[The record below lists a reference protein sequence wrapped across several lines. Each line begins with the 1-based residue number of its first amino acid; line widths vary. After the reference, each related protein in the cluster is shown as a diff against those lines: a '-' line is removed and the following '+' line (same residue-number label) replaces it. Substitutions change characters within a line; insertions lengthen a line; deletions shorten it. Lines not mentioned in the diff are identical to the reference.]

1 MLYLLG
7 FYLIFELGLTPQRL
21 ADAAERVGDVD
32 AIDGFRAAA
41 LKEHFDV
48 RETAIPRVLSDLNR
62 LLLASPKAPGCA

>member
-1 MLYLLG
+1 M
-7 FYLIFELGLTPQRL
+7 
-21 ADAAERVGDVD
+21 D

-62 LLLASPKAPGCA
+62 LLLASPKRLLAAREIGTRERKRESESIPGEITR